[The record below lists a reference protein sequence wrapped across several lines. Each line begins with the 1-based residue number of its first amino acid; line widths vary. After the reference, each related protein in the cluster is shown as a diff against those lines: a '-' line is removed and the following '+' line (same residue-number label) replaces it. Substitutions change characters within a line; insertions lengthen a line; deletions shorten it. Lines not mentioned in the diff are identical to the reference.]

1 MFKYK
6 KISEHEIQISDF
18 PYGLITIPFSVSTF
32 SLYSIIFSNANIA
45 NGLIILTISLLSMLI
60 FTKKDTNINFNTHKI
75 SHYKR
80 NLFIKKHSMIDIKDI
95 EVKQVNGSGQYL
107 KIPTITL
114 KDQSNIYTVIDLDI
128 VQKKEKQDLYKS
140 LKSEFIKHQ

>member
-18 PYGLITIPFSVSTF
+18 PYGLITIPFAVSIF

-107 KIPTITL
+107 KIPTIAL
-114 KDQSNIYTVIDLDI
+114 KDQSNIYTIIDLDI

>member
-18 PYGLITIPFSVSTF
+18 PYGLITIPFAVSIF

-45 NGLIILTISLLSMLI
+45 DGLIILTISSLSMLI

-95 EVKQVNGSGQYL
+95 EVKKISGSGQYL
-107 KIPTITL
+107 KIPTIAL
-114 KDQSNIYTVIDLDI
+114 KDKSNIYTVIDSDI